1 MEENSS
7 EVMSAITDSD
17 IIANLKSINID
28 KIQLIYYAK
37 WYQGKELYVNHFLW
51 ILYVQEHIAW
61 FYNCSY

>member
-51 ILYVQEHIAW
+51 ILYV
-61 FYNCSY
+61 